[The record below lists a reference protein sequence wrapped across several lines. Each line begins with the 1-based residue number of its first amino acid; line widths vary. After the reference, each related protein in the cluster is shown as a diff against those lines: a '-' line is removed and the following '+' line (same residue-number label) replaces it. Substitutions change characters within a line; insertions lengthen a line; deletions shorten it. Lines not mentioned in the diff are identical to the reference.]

1 MKFGMPDDHNACG
14 NWTIDVC
21 VYEAEEEL
29 RLGEMVLSSGDSSIT
44 PTALEIL
51 KSTIDK
57 MVSAAAAAG
66 YRLNNEDQCASNGS
80 IATVAAAT
88 AVYRSALNP
97 KWLVMESPI
106 TSLNHVCYLCVNAQM

>member
-51 KSTIDK
+51 KSTIGK

-66 YRLNNEDQCASNGS
+66 YRLNNEDQCACNESV
-80 IATVAAAT
+80 ATVAAAT
-88 AVYRSALNP
+88 AVYR
-97 KWLVMESPI
+97 
-106 TSLNHVCYLCVNAQM
+106 